1 MYSTERGI
9 NCLVLYRI
17 MSQNKEK
24 EYVGIAIHKDVHQE
38 LKVLTM
44 RTRSSMSSTIALL
57 LDHYK
62 RTAVL
67 PEILDELINE
77 IRLLKEKSVEILKNL
92 ENIRKELEEI
102 KKNQKNQ
109 G

>member
-9 NCLVLYRI
+9 NCSVLYRI
-17 MSQNKEK
+17 MSQNKE
-24 EYVGIAIHKDVHQE
+24 YIGIAIHKDVYRE
-38 LKVLTM
+38 LKVLTI